1 MAVESL
7 GEQPAG
13 SPAAAP
19 YAVGFE
25 VADLPLVRR
34 ATAEWL
40 ARAGLQQDRA
50 SDFVLAVNEIAT
62 NAVRHGSPKA
72 SLQLHLDGSA
82 VVAEIG
88 DSGHWPPGPPP
99 AGERGGMGLA
109 LARQVCDTV
118 DIRTGGDGTTA
129 ILRMS
134 LSGRQAG
141 RRSPGQAFV

>member
-7 GEQPAG
+7 GQQPAG

-25 VADLPLVRR
+25 MADLPLVRR
-34 ATAEWL
+34 GTAGWL
-40 ARAGLQQDRA
+40 ARAGLSQERTG
-50 SDFVLAVNEIAT
+50 DFVLAVNEIAT

-72 SLQLHLDGSA
+72 SLQLRLDGSA

-88 DSGHWPPGPPP
+88 DSGHWPPGPTPT
-99 AGERGGMGLA
+99 GEPGGMGLA

-118 DIRTGGDGTTA
+118 DIRTGNDGTTV

-134 LSGRQAG
+134 L
-141 RRSPGQAFV
+141 RSSRW